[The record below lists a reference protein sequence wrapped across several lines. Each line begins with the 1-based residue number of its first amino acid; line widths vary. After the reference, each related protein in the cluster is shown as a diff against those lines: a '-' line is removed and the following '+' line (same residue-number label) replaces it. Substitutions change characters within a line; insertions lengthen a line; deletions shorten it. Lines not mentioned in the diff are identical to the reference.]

1 MERNASRRTPVVHD
15 DYRGVHRPRV
25 SASAV
30 RRSTLAPV
38 AIDQELVQRVEER
51 EKHLQ
56 EITAEECAA
65 AASMLREVKPQL
77 GTDRQRELA
86 DEMAAE
92 FEARAAT
99 GARAAR

>member
-1 MERNASRRTPVVHD
+1 MEQTAGRRTPVVHD
-15 DYRGVHRPRV
+15 DYGGRS
-25 SASAV
+25 SASHFGFGRWAQY
-30 RRSTLAPV
+30 SAPV
-38 AIDQELVQRVEER
+38 AVDQELLQRVEER

-56 EITAEECAA
+56 EMTAEECAA

-86 DEMAAE
+86 EAMAAE